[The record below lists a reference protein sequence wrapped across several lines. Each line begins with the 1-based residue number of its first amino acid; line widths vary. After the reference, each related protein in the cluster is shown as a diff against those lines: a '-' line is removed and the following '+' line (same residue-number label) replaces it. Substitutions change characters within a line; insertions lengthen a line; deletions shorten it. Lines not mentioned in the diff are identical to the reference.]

1 MKVIKYFKRG
11 IYEIWGEGKDY
22 EQLQESITQYQKENF
37 EEHQQKYGH
46 TNWTFRV
53 KVEGYGRKYSQEK
66 QREIMLFFAFMGI
79 LENGKVFLKNPDY
92 TFSIVEDVG
101 ENTSITVPPRR
112 VFFLR
117 DVAEGVRGL
126 IDLFDV
132 KKRPYIGTTSM
143 DSALSLLVA
152 NMAKV
157 LFSTSYLFYFFQL
170 LFLLFFFYFIFNFS
184 FFFNFIFI
192 I

>member
-1 MKVIKYFKRG
+1 
-11 IYEIWGEGKDY
+11 
-22 EQLQESITQYQKENF
+22 
-37 EEHQQKYGH
+37 
-46 TNWTFRV
+46 
-53 KVEGYGRKYSQEK
+53 
-66 QREIMLFFAFMGI
+66 MLFFAFMGI

-170 LFLLFFFYFIFNFS
+170 LFLLFFFYFIFNLS
-184 FFFNFIFI
+184 FFEFYNFIFI